1 MSVITLITFF
11 NLVIYYLIYILSKK
25 SFWQKVNVER
35 RTRYCIFILSVLF
48 CIIPFWGGD
57 YFHYM
62 EIFPILRAGEYQLN
76 IENIYTIIARL
87 TQDYHIFRLFVWGG
101 AIVLICICIKLLKLR
116 YDITFFLFTTL
127 FLYKFSYARVS
138 LAMSLMYIGS
148 ALLLKDK
155 NIKKIFGIIAIIVSF
170 YFHKSAIFGIAVI
183 IITPLFLNNS
193 RFKIYSLLL
202 LFPLFVLV
210 TQYFIG
216 EYLAVDFERDGMNFG
231 VGQQYMTS
239 EIVDVGIGEH
249 IMNLLWRGTI
259 YMIAFLYIKVI
270 NDGSYLKMPKS
281 IRLFATASFLSIY
294 VSSFFIIDLGINTT
308 VIYNRFLNFC
318 MLPSVY
324 FLSYCHDNGIHSKIV
339 KFIVNIGTTAAIY
352 ALLYSTYLNN
362 INTPKY
368 LYILDN
374 YLR

>member
-1 MSVITLITFF
+1 
-11 NLVIYYLIYILSKK
+11 
-25 SFWQKVNVER
+25 
-35 RTRYCIFILSVLF
+35 
-48 CIIPFWGGD
+48 
-57 YFHYM
+57 
-62 EIFPILRAGEYQLN
+62 
-76 IENIYTIIARL
+76 
-87 TQDYHIFRLFVWGG
+87 
-101 AIVLICICIKLLKLR
+101 
-116 YDITFFLFTTL
+116 
-127 FLYKFSYARVS
+127 
-138 LAMSLMYIGS
+138 
-148 ALLLKDK
+148 
-155 NIKKIFGIIAIIVSF
+155 
-170 YFHKSAIFGIAVI
+170 
-183 IITPLFLNNS
+183 
-193 RFKIYSLLL
+193 
-202 LFPLFVLV
+202 
-210 TQYFIG
+210 
-216 EYLAVDFERDGMNFG
+216 
-231 VGQQYMTS
+231 
-239 EIVDVGIGEH
+239 
-249 IMNLLWRGTI
+249 
-259 YMIAFLYIKVI
+259 MIAFLYIKVI